1 MENEWIMI
9 KKNMANDYKDKNID
23 IQKLVG
29 HGLKIYI
36 YMQKERMTA
45 YGFLKY
51 MENEQGQRVNN
62 MSKIYIY
69 IQNDQEMIKNKSKDS
84 MRKKQKE
91 IISTRFKEEGKGG
104 GKKRLMN

>member
-1 MENEWIMI
+1 
-9 KKNMANDYKDKNID
+9 
-23 IQKLVG
+23 
-29 HGLKIYI
+29 
-36 YMQKERMTA
+36 MQKERMTA

-84 MRKKQKE
+84 MRKNRE

>member
-1 MENEWIMI
+1 
-9 KKNMANDYKDKNID
+9 
-23 IQKLVG
+23 
-29 HGLKIYI
+29 
-36 YMQKERMTA
+36 MQKERMTA

-91 IISTRFKEEGKGG
+91 IISTRFKEEGKRG
-104 GKKRLMN
+104 GKTRLMN

>member
-1 MENEWIMI
+1 
-9 KKNMANDYKDKNID
+9 
-23 IQKLVG
+23 
-29 HGLKIYI
+29 
-36 YMQKERMTA
+36 MQKERMTA

-84 MRKKQKE
+84 MRKNRE
-91 IISTRFKEEGKGG
+91 IISTRFKEEGKRG
-104 GKKRLMN
+104 GKTRLMN

>member
-1 MENEWIMI
+1 
-9 KKNMANDYKDKNID
+9 MANDYKDKNID

-62 MSKIYIY
+62 MSKNIY

-84 MRKKQKE
+84 MRKNRE
-91 IISTRFKEEGKGG
+91 IISTRFKEEGKRG
-104 GKKRLMN
+104 GKNRLMN